1 MIPGLDKWPRL
12 AALLASAREVGA
24 TRTGVVYPLTAQ
36 ALGAASEAHRLGLM
50 MAVLYGPGKR
60 ITALAAQHGISLNGI
75 EIVDTADNPV
85 ACAQQAVAACL
96 RSELA
101 ALMKGSLHTD
111 ELLSAVV
118 ARDSGLRTA
127 QRISHAFVFDVPAYH
142 KLLMVADAVVNVSP
156 TAKIKQSIVQNAVH
170 AAHKLGIVNP
180 KVAFLAATE
189 SLHAGNPATGDAAL
203 LNEMA
208 RAGAITGGIL
218 DGPFGFDNAISR
230 RAADIKGIQSDVAG
244 DADILI
250 APDLNAGNIL
260 YKSLVYMAGAEC
272 AGVLLGT
279 QVPVILTSRADSE
292 TSRIASCALSSLL
305 AKRAS

>member
-1 MIPGLDKWPRL
+1 MIPGFEKWPRL
-12 AALLASAREVGA
+12 TALLTSARRHGA
-24 TRTGVVYPLTAQ
+24 ARTGVVFPLTEQ
-36 ALGAASEAHRLGLM
+36 ALGAACEAHRLGLM
-50 MAVLYGPGKR
+50 TAVLYGPGNR
-60 ITALAAQHGISLNGI
+60 MEALAARHGFSLAGI
-75 EIVDTADNPV
+75 EVVDTIDDPV
-85 ACAQQAVAACL
+85 ACARQAVAGC
-96 RSELA
+96 RQGELA

-118 ARDSGLRTA
+118 ARESGLRTA

-156 TAKIKQSIVQNAVH
+156 DATIKKSIVQNAIH
-170 AAHKLGIVNP
+170 AAHKLGIAKP

-189 SLHAGNPATGDAAL
+189 NLHAGNSATGDAAI

-208 RAGAITGGIL
+208 RAGEITGGIL
-218 DGPFGFDNAISR
+218 DGPFGFDNAISL
-230 RAADIKGIQSDVAG
+230 RAANIKGIESDVAG

-250 APDLNAGNIL
+250 SPDLNAGNIL

-272 AGVLLGT
+272 AGVVLGT

-292 TSRIASCALSSLL
+292 TSRIASCALASLL
-305 AKRAS
+305 AHPAS